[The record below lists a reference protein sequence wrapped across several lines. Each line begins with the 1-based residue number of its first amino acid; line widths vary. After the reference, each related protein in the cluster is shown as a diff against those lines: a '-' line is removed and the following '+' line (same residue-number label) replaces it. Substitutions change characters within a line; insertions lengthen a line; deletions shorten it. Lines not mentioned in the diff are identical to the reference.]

1 MADKD
6 EFERE
11 PEQADAFQ
19 PPPGELL
26 TGARRNRGWSRER
39 VAQEL
44 NLDLATI
51 AALEEDR
58 FEALGAPVFAR
69 GHLRKYAL
77 IMGLDE
83 ASVLSAY
90 DAIAAEQPVPA
101 ESPAP
106 RIADVSPKS
115 SGGLWRFLI
124 GLLVVAAVGV
134 LVWRLTSNGE
144 RVPAPDEPSV
154 STGIRDDLQQE
165 EAGPAAI
172 PLPPR
177 AAAPDEDLPSADRRA
192 AEPDT
197 AVAQPVGEP
206 AAEPI
211 VEQGAEPGT
220 GVPPPTDDSAGA
232 EADVTPA
239 GATDPEPTPPPLDQ
253 VRVEMVFS
261 ADSWVE
267 VRDPRGQ
274 RLIYQLGRQGDRRRI
289 AGEPP
294 LRVFLG
300 FVDGVTI
307 VVDGEPFQVPADRRL
322 GNTARF
328 TIPLDA
334 GVASGR

>member
-1 MADKD
+1 MAGKD

-26 TGARRNRGWSRER
+26 SGARRNRGWSRER

-58 FEALGAPVFAR
+58 YEALGAPVFAR

-77 IMGLDE
+77 IMGLDVT
-83 ASVLSAY
+83 SVLSAY
-90 DAIAAEQPVPA
+90 DAIAAEQPMPTG
-101 ESPAP
+101 SPAP
-106 RIADVSPKS
+106 RLADASPKR
-115 SGGLWRFLI
+115 SGGLLR
-124 GLLVVAAVGV
+124 LLVALLVLAAVGV

-144 RVPAPDEPSV
+144 PAPDQRAVTIE
-154 STGIRDDLQQE
+154 TRDDGRPE
-165 EAGPAAI
+165 EADPAVI
-172 PLPPR
+172 SLPPPAGAPDDELPGDEPDADSETAVAEPR
-177 AAAPDEDLPSADRRA
+177 AAAA
-192 AEPDT
+192 
-197 AVAQPVGEP
+197 
-206 AAEPI
+206 
-211 VEQGAEPGT
+211 
-220 GVPPPTDDSAGA
+220 A
-232 EADVTPA
+232 EADAPAEEPADAEVEVTPVA
-239 GATDPEPTPPPLDQ
+239 AADPEPTPAPLDQ
-253 VRVEMVFS
+253 VRVEMEFS

-307 VVDGEPFQVPADRRL
+307 VVDGEPFEVPAERRL

-334 GVASGR
+334 GPASGR